1 MMMTLKPMTVKHLQD
16 FLENVR
22 PLDLKEAEAE
32 GAIFVET
39 PLKELDCMCLVDE
52 DDNVYAIGDIEP
64 QNDAVGYVWML
75 CTRRVET
82 NKIAFLRASK
92 ELLKAAFKSYAVLGN
107 KVLLE
112 NKLHV
117 DWLTWMGAIWL
128 HKTPDEQ
135 FQYFVLTRR

>member
-1 MMMTLKPMTVKHLQD
+1 MKLTLKPITVSHLQN

-32 GAIFVET
+32 GAIFMET
-39 PLKELDCMCLVDE
+39 PLKELDCMCLVD
-52 DDNVYAIGDIEP
+52 DNDNVYAIGDIEP

-75 CTRRVET
+75 CTHRVEE

-92 ELLKAAFKSYAVLGN
+92 G
-107 KVLLE
+107 LLE
-112 NKLHV
+112 ASLQSYVVLANKAFLANKLHV
-117 DWLTWMGAIWL
+117 DWLTWMGAVWL

-135 FQYFVLTRR
+135 FQYFVLMRR